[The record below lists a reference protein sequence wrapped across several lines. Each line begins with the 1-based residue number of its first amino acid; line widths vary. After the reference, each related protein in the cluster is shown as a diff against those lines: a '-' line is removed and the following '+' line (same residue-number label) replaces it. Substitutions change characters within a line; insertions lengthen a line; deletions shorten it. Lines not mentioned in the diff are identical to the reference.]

1 METQQPGC
9 SADQTLQQETRVNIR
24 SFIKHL
30 VSRPYPEDDCIGGG
44 DGQVEPH
51 LYQWVVNICWEEAQG
66 AMGIQTER
74 HPAWMWGAV
83 RESFLEEM
91 VTEPGP
97 ENKWELAK

>member
-9 SADQTLQQETRVNIR
+9 IAEQTLQQETRVNIH

-44 DGQVEPH
+44 DGQVDPTYTSGWSTSAGRKPRVPWDH
-51 LYQWVVNICWEEAQG
+51 
-66 AMGIQTER
+66 TER

>member
-9 SADQTLQQETRVNIR
+9 SADQTLQQETRVNIH

-66 AMGIQTER
+66 AMGP
-74 HPAWMWGAV
+74 H
-83 RESFLEEM
+83 REASSLDVGSSQGEL
-91 VTEPGP
+91 PGG
-97 ENKWELAK
+97 NGH